1 MTLLGAMFGAIGVV
15 LGWVT
20 WRHVARRR
28 AFVQNSGLSAGVAI
42 GLREERDGLEA
53 QQFRYPKVQFRTS
66 SGREVV
72 LNPAWPTAA
81 RHGVS
86 ETW

>member
-1 MTLLGAMFGAIGVV
+1 MFGAIGVV

-28 AFVQNSGLSAGVAI
+28 AFVQNSGLSAGVVI